1 MSQIYQIVGISR
13 QGHCQQRQR
22 CLSVASEKNEL
33 LEQVRQVRQEHPL
46 MGARKIFY
54 YLRPSGIGVNRFE
67 NMVIAAGFGLQRQ
80 ASAIRT
86 THRSRSGVIV
96 ENLTHGLEL
105 NGINQLWVTDI
116 SYLITHW
123 GVYYLVHML
132 DVYSRRLLALR
143 LSATMKA
150 SENLQVLRQSCQ
162 TRQQWHYGELIHHS
176 DAGSQYTSESYC
188 QVLATSGMRRS
199 LAENCLENGY
209 SERINGILKQEY
221 LAPYLEEHR
230 HSQAVDAP
238 VASLQRYVQRVHWL
252 YNTRR
257 PHLELGYR
265 TPVAFEHWLTTLQ
278 PSDRPLL
285 RLFDFR
291 TPTAETEILTTQP
304 LVDSGHF

>member
-1 MSQIYQIVGISR
+1 MSQIYQMLGISR
-13 QGHCQQRQR
+13 QGHYQQRQR
-22 CLSVASEKNEL
+22 WLQRADEQSPF
-33 LEQVRQVRQEHPL
+33 LEQVRQLRQEHPL
-46 MGARKIFY
+46 MGARKMFY

-67 NMVIAAGFGLQRQ
+67 NMVIAAGFGLQRPV
-80 ASAIRT
+80 SAIRT
-86 THRSRSGVIV
+86 THRSRCGVIV

-105 NGINQLWVTDI
+105 SGINQLWVTDI
-116 SYLITHW
+116 SYVITHW

-143 LSATMKA
+143 LSPTMKA
-150 SENLQVLRQSCQ
+150 SENLQVLHQSYQ
-162 TRQQWHYGELIHHS
+162 SRQQWQFPELIHHS

-188 QVLATSGMRRS
+188 QVLETSGIRRS

-221 LAPYLEEHR
+221 LAPYLQEHR
-230 HSQAVDAP
+230 GNQADPAP
-238 VASLQRYVQRVHWL
+238 VASLQQYVQRVHWL
-252 YNTRR
+252 YNTQR
-257 PHLELGYR
+257 PHQELGYR
-265 TPVAFEHWLTTLQ
+265 TPVDFENWLTTLK

-291 TPTAETEILTTQP
+291 APVTESRSLTTQP

>member
-13 QGHCQQRQR
+13 QGHYQQRQR
-22 CLSVASEKNEL
+22 RREFDDQQQQF
-33 LEQVRQVRQEHPL
+33 LEQVRQVRQEHPR
-46 MGARKIFY
+46 MGARKMFY
-54 YLRPSGIGVNRFE
+54 YLRPPGIGVNRFE
-67 NMVIAAGFGLQRQ
+67 TMVISAGFGLQRRV
-80 ASAIRT
+80 SAIRT

-105 NGINQLWVTDI
+105 SGINQLWVTDI
-116 SYLITHW
+116 SYLITDW

-143 LSATMKA
+143 LSPTMKA
-150 SENLQVLRQSCQ
+150 SENLHVLRQSCQ
-162 TRQQWHYGELIHHS
+162 TRQQWHYPELIHHS

-188 QVLATSGMRRS
+188 QVLETSGMRRS
-199 LAENCLENGY
+199 LAETCLQNGY

-221 LAPYLEEHR
+221 LAPYLER
-230 HSQAVDAP
+230 RSTADP
-238 VASLQRYVQRVHWL
+238 VSLMSLRRYLQRVHWL
-252 YNTRR
+252 YNTKR
-257 PHLELGYR
+257 PHQELGYR
-265 TPVAFEHWLTTLQ
+265 TPVDFEHWLTTLQ

-291 TPTAETEILTTQP
+291 PTTAQTDSLTTQP